1 MDNEMMIGDRRPVL
15 VRAGD
20 ELFGGII
27 IGQWHDTKSAVS
39 GPVVRTPKGAEID
52 VDWKRIV
59 RFTDTD
65 EIPWFKEEEVCLD

>member
-1 MDNEMMIGDRRPVL
+1 MADEMMIGYRRPVL
-15 VRAGD
+15 VRTRH
-20 ELFGGII
+20 ELFGGLIA
-27 IGQWHDTKSAVS
+27 GEWHEKNTGLS
-39 GPVVRTPKGAEID
+39 GPIVKTPQGSEIN